1 MYTAASASA
10 SALLRASRARLSSSL
25 SSSITRASAHASSSP
40 PKVSP
45 SSLVNTTQ
53 CRSLS
58 FSAAVWPS
66 VPSWSHGV
74 RWQSPVSLRPQIR
87 AVAPVT
93 ERFQRKIATMAS
105 EHPFKGVFTT
115 LPNPGGGDFGK
126 FYSLPALNDPRIDKL
141 PYSVR
146 ILLESAIR
154 NCDKFQVTKEDAE
167 KIIDWENTS
176 PKLVEIPFKP
186 ACVLLED
193 FTGVPAVVDLAS
205 MRDAMSNLGGDSN
218 KINPLVSIV

>member
-93 ERFQRKIATMAS
+93 ERFQRKIATM
-105 EHPFKGVFTT
+105 
-115 LPNPGGGDFGK
+115 GGGDFGK